1 MRLFGLV
8 TALALLGPLTA
19 APASGTPAN
28 GTPHVVLKD
37 GMTQPTFSY
46 QDAIRETVY
55 VDVPIDSDHDGQHA
69 RVAVYVPRPKETGSG
84 LKVASILEAS
94 PYFGGTID
102 TPYHPAD

>member
-8 TALALLGPLTA
+8 TAVALLGPLTA
-19 APASGTPAN
+19 APARGTPANGAPVTDASVTGASANGGLANGASANGAPANGAPANGTPTN

-55 VDVPIDSDHDGQHA
+55 VDVPIDSDHD
-69 RVAVYVPRPKETGSG
+69 
-84 LKVASILEAS
+84 
-94 PYFGGTID
+94 
-102 TPYHPAD
+102 